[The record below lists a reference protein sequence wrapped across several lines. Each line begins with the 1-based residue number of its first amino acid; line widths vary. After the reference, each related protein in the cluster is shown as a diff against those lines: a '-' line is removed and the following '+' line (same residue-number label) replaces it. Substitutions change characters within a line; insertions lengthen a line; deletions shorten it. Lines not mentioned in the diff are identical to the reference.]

1 MSPEY
6 QRLRQT
12 ADRLYYRFND
22 VVDDKGAAAGLA
34 SEARNV
40 VEDFDQQKKPRS
52 IDDRVKRVIEQLGH
66 IRADGAVI
74 DSGDADDLRDRY
86 EDLREELRGLDNY

>member
-6 QRLRQT
+6 QNLRQV
-12 ADRLYYRFND
+12 ADKLYYRFND
-22 VVDDKGAAAGLA
+22 VVDDKNAAAGLA
-34 SEARNV
+34 SDVRNV

-52 IDDRVKRVIEQLGH
+52 IDDRIKRVIDQLSN
-66 IRADGAVI
+66 IRTDGAVM